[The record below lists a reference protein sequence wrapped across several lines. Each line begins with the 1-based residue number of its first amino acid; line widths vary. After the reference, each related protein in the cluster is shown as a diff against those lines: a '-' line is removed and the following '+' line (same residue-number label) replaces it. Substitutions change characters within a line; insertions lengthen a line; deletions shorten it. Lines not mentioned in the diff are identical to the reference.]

1 MAARHYR
8 ATHHRVGNPAATQPP
23 KTPIAVRIVGWS
35 LAGAGAASIIE
46 RVTDSRNATMAV
58 SAAIAGLGGI
68 AIAGGK
74 PNLGEAMIIT
84 GLATLAF
91 AWLGDPRPNDP
102 EYRARRRDARRI
114 AEIRRRERV
123 GADPA
128 DFIRAEQAPALAYRH
143 PR

>member
-1 MAARHYR
+1 MAARHDR
-8 ATHHRVGNPAATQPP
+8 ATHPVGNPAPTQPTR
-23 KTPIAVRIVGWS
+23 TPIAVRIVGWS
-35 LAGAGAASIIE
+35 LAGAGAASLIE
-46 RVTDSRNATMAV
+46 RVTDSRNATMAI

-91 AWLGDPRPNDP
+91 AWMGDPRPNDP
-102 EYRARRRDARRI
+102 EYRARRRNARRI

-128 DFIRAEQAPALAYRH
+128 DFVKAEQAPALSRQTT
-143 PR
+143 R